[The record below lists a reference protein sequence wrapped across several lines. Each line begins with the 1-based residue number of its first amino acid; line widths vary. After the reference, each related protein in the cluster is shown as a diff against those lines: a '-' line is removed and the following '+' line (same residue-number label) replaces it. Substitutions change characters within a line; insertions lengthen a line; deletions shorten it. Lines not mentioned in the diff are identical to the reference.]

1 MLKLNDYLHTA
12 EDDQILVD
20 NYDIWT
26 RVHYDFFVSMQSN
39 TRCPSLAP
47 NF

>member
-1 MLKLNDYLHTA
+1 MA

-20 NYDIWT
+20 NYDIRT
-26 RVHYDFFVSMQSN
+26 HVHYDFFVSMQGN
-39 TRCPSLAP
+39 TRCSSLAP

>member
-1 MLKLNDYLHTA
+1 MA

-20 NYDIWT
+20 NYDIRT
-26 RVHYDFFVSMQSN
+26 HVHDFFVSMQSN
-39 TRCPSLAP
+39 TRYSSLAP